1 MTAATTRHS
10 LNRKLLRIVFAVFFC
25 VAASTVSVV
34 TWLSTQSES
43 RRLADIE
50 SQVRANI
57 ASKAN
62 VLVDNHALA
71 LRGLVADNA
80 FTDVRQIVERAVE
93 GDPDII
99 YGVFVA
105 ADGSPLAYSSPTTK
119 NLNKNDPQAALEHWQ
134 ELSLPP
140 GCWKNKAPSQ
150 RNAVQ
155 FEQQVFEV
163 ARPVVDEGEV
173 LGMIR
178 YGFSTKPLREA
189 LAQVRAESRAT
200 LRTMLVWMISSTV
213 LSTLLGF
220 YLVSRASSKIVEPLR
235 GLTAAAESIAAGQQ
249 GVRVDVRTDD
259 ELQVLGQAFN
269 HMQQANEDAQQ
280 RLRDAMEA
288 ALEASRLKSEFLANM
303 SHEIRTP
310 MNGVIGMIRLI
321 LKMPLEGKL
330 RRYAETVDASASAL
344 MTIINDV
351 LDFSKMEAGKY
362 TLQSVPFDPGVVL
375 QEAAELLSNRAID
388 KRLELVYR
396 RAPNVPQVV
405 KGDPDRYRQIL
416 NNLVGNAIKFSD
428 HGEVFVDLTLDEA
441 DETSYVLRTVV
452 QDTGIGISPEDQA
465 KLFSAFSQVDG
476 SMVRRYGGTGLGLA
490 ISKRLVEM
498 MGGKIDVVSE
508 RGVGSKFWFTI
519 RVSRSAAPTRP
530 SLATLPDGRRAL
542 VVEASRRWSRIIEE
556 HMQAWGLKCEL
567 FQDGRPALE
576 RLHQGE
582 KFDVAIIGAQLLD
595 ISIEAFVKELRA
607 IPAAK
612 ELPLIVLTQL
622 GATATLTEVEK
633 EVAAQVSK
641 PLRLSE
647 LYDCIVG
654 AFAGGYLRSPGPRP
668 RERSVKNR
676 GKRILIVD
684 DNDINQFVAVEQVE
698 QAGFEA
704 DVASN
709 GEQAVER
716 AKVGKYAAILMDCQM
731 PIMDGYAATRAIR
744 DWEAGRF
751 HTPIIALTAHAMAG
765 ERDKVLAAGMD
776 DYLSKPLRPHSLERM
791 LERYVGEEQEAA
803 PPVDGQEE
811 PRRPLAELDMT
822 IDRSPRLVSLF
833 IARVP
838 ENLAELEA
846 VLALADCRRVRE
858 KAHKLK
864 GSCLAVGAELMA
876 HEAEALQFEA
886 ERDDLGKAAAHLDA
900 LKHGYQRVCELLRNE
915 LPPAQ
920 ERALDAELDAR
931 RKSVAPPAS

>member
-1 MTAATTRHS
+1 MTLVPARYT
-10 LNRKLLRIVFAVFFC
+10 LNRKLLRIVFTVFFC
-25 VAASTVSVV
+25 VAASTLSVV

-43 RRLADIE
+43 RRLTEIE
-50 SQVRANI
+50 GQVRANI
-57 ASKAN
+57 ASKAK

-71 LRGLVADNA
+71 LRGLVADKA

-105 ADGSPLAYSSPTTK
+105 ADGTPWAYASPTTK
-119 NLNKNDPQAALEHWQ
+119 ALSKADPQAVLEHWQ

-140 GCWKNKAPSQ
+140 GCWKSKQPSQ
-150 RNAVQ
+150 RNASQ
-155 FEQQVFEV
+155 FDQEVFEV
-163 ARPVVDEGEV
+163 ARPVVEEGEV

-189 LAQVRAESRAT
+189 LARVRAESRTT
-200 LRTMLVWMISSTV
+200 LRTILVWMIASTV

-220 YLVSRASSKIVEPLR
+220 YLASRASTKIAEPLKR
-235 GLTAAAESIAAGQQ
+235 LTAAAEDIARGQK

-259 ELQVLGQAFN
+259 ELQVLGHAFN
-269 HMQQANEDAQQ
+269 HMQQANEDALK
-280 RLRDAMEA
+280 RLQDALEA

-330 RRYAETVDASASAL
+330 RRFAEAVDASAGAL

-351 LDFSKMEAGKY
+351 LDFSKIEAGKY

-396 RAPNVPQVV
+396 RAPNVPQAVT
-405 KGDPDRYRQIL
+405 GDPDRYRQIL

-428 HGEVFVDLTLDEA
+428 HGEVFVDLTLDEE
-441 DETSYVLRTVV
+441 DESSYVLRTVV
-452 QDTGIGISPEDQA
+452 QDSGIGISPEDRT

-476 SMVRRYGGTGLGLA
+476 SMVRKFGGTGLGLA

-498 MGGKIDVVSE
+498 MGGKIGVVSE
-508 RGVGSKFWFTI
+508 RGVGSKFWFTV
-519 RVSRSAAPTRP
+519 RVKRSSAPTRP
-530 SLATLPDGRRAL
+530 SFSPLPDGRRAL
-542 VVEASRRWSRIIEE
+542 VVEGSRRWSRIIEE
-556 HMQAWGLKCEL
+556 HMVAWGLRCEVYR
-567 FQDGRPALE
+567 DGRPALE

-582 KFDVAIIGAQLLD
+582 RFDVAVVGAQLLD
-595 ISIEAFVKELRA
+595 LSIEAFVKELRSV
-607 IPAAK
+607 PNGN

-622 GATATLTEVEK
+622 GVTATLTEIEN
-633 EVAAQVSK
+633 EITAQVAK

-654 AFAGGYLRSPGPRP
+654 AFTGGHLHSPGPHP
-668 RERSVKNR
+668 RTRNVLHR

-709 GEQAVER
+709 GEQAVAR
-716 AKVGKYAAILMDCQM
+716 AKAGKYAAILMDCQM

-744 DWEAGRF
+744 DWEGNGT

-791 LERYVGEEQEAA
+791 LERYVGEDSVFVAAEA
-803 PPVDGQEE
+803 EE
-811 PRRPLAELDMT
+811 NTASKTDLDMT
-822 IDRSPRLVSLF
+822 MERSPRLVSLF
-833 IARVP
+833 LSRVP
-838 ENLAELEA
+838 EDLAELEA
-846 VLALADCRRVRE
+846 VLALGDGRRVRE

-876 HEAEALQFEA
+876 KEAEALQFES
-886 ERDDLGKAAAHLDA
+886 ERDELGHAEKHLAELRKQYERVAA
-900 LKHGYQRVCELLRNE
+900 LLRSE
-915 LPPAQ
+915 LPPAE
-920 ERALDAELDAR
+920 ERALQAEIVAR
-931 RKSVAPPAS
+931 SRSVPAPQG

>member
-1 MTAATTRHS
+1 
-10 LNRKLLRIVFAVFFC
+10 LK
-25 VAASTVSVV
+25 
-34 TWLSTQSES
+34 
-43 RRLADIE
+43 
-50 SQVRANI
+50 
-57 ASKAN
+57 
-62 VLVDNHALA
+62 
-71 LRGLVADNA
+71 
-80 FTDVRQIVERAVE
+80 
-93 GDPDII
+93 
-99 YGVFVA
+99 
-105 ADGSPLAYSSPTTK
+105 
-119 NLNKNDPQAALEHWQ
+119 
-134 ELSLPP
+134 
-140 GCWKNKAPSQ
+140 
-150 RNAVQ
+150 
-155 FEQQVFEV
+155 
-163 ARPVVDEGEV
+163 
-173 LGMIR
+173 
-178 YGFSTKPLREA
+178 
-189 LAQVRAESRAT
+189 
-200 LRTMLVWMISSTV
+200 
-213 LSTLLGF
+213 
-220 YLVSRASSKIVEPLR
+220 
-235 GLTAAAESIAAGQQ
+235 GLTAAAENIATGQT

-269 HMQQANEDAQQ
+269 HMQEANEDALQ
-280 RLRDAMEA
+280 RLRAAMEA

-375 QEAAELLSNRAID
+375 QEAAELLSNRALD

-405 KGDPDRYRQIL
+405 TGDPDRYRQII

-441 DETSYVLRTVV
+441 DESSYVLRTVV

-519 RVSRSAAPTRP
+519 RVNRSAAPTR
-530 SLATLPDGRRAL
+530 SLAPLPDGRKAL
-542 VVEASRRWSRIIEE
+542 VVEASRRWARIIEE
-556 HMQAWGLKCEL
+556 HMVAWGLKCEV

-576 RLHQGE
+576 RLQQGE
-582 KFDVAIIGAQLLD
+582 KFDVAVIGAQLHDL
-595 ISIEAFVKELRA
+595 SIEAFVKELRA
-607 IPAAK
+607 LPVAK

-622 GATATLTEVEK
+622 GTTATLTEVEK

-654 AFAGGYLRSPGPRP
+654 AFAGGHLRSPGPRP
-668 RERSVKNR
+668 RQRSVQNR

-698 QAGFEA
+698 QAGFDA

-716 AKVGKYAAILMDCQM
+716 AKAGKYAAILMDCQM

-744 DWEAGRF
+744 DWEGGRV

-791 LERYVGEEQEAA
+791 LERYVGEEQDVLSVAENGEGREQSV
-803 PPVDGQEE
+803 P
-811 PRRPLAELDMT
+811 ELDMT

-833 IARVP
+833 ISRVP

-864 GSCLAVGAELMA
+864 GSCLAVGAGLMA
-876 HEAEALQFEA
+876 REAEALQFEA
-886 ERDDLGKAAAHLDA
+886 ERDDLGKAAAHLKTLTEQYD
-900 LKHGYQRVCELLRNE
+900 RVHALLRNE

-920 ERALDAELDAR
+920 ERALSAELDAR
-931 RKSVAPPAS
+931 RKSVAPA

>member
-1 MTAATTRHS
+1 M
-10 LNRKLLRIVFAVFFC
+10 
-25 VAASTVSVV
+25 
-34 TWLSTQSES
+34 
-43 RRLADIE
+43 
-50 SQVRANI
+50 
-57 ASKAN
+57 
-62 VLVDNHALA
+62 
-71 LRGLVADNA
+71 
-80 FTDVRQIVERAVE
+80 
-93 GDPDII
+93 
-99 YGVFVA
+99 
-105 ADGSPLAYSSPTTK
+105 AYSSPSTK
-119 NLNKNDPQAALEHWQ
+119 RLNKVEPQAVLEHWQ

-140 GCWKNKAPSQ
+140 GCWKSKQPSQ
-150 RNAVQ
+150 RTTTQ
-155 FEQQVFEV
+155 FDQEVFEV
-163 ARPVVDEGEV
+163 ARPVVDDGEV

-189 LAQVRAESRAT
+189 LARVRAESRAT
-200 LRTMLVWMISSTV
+200 LTTMLVWMISSTV

-220 YLVSRASSKIVEPLR
+220 YLVSRASSKIVEPLK
-235 GLTAAAESIAAGQQ
+235 GLTAAAESIAGGRK

-269 HMQQANEDAQQ
+269 HMQEANEDALQ

-375 QEAAELLSNRAID
+375 QEAAELLSNRALD

-405 KGDPDRYRQIL
+405 TGDPDRYRQIL

-428 HGEVFVDLTLDEA
+428 HGEVFVDLTLD
-441 DETSYVLRTVV
+441 DEDDSSFVLRTVV
-452 QDTGIGISPEDQA
+452 QDTGIGISTEDQA

-476 SMVRRYGGTGLGLA
+476 SMVRKHGGTGLGLA

-508 RGVGSKFWFTI
+508 RGVGSKFFFTI

-530 SLATLPDGRRAL
+530 SLVALPVGRRAL

-556 HMQAWGLKCEL
+556 HMIAWGLKCEV

-582 KFDVAIIGAQLLD
+582 KFDVAVIGAQLLD
-595 ISIEAFVKELRA
+595 VSIESFVRELRA
-607 IPAAK
+607 QPAGK

-622 GATATLTEVEK
+622 GATATLSEVEK

-654 AFAGGYLRSPGPRP
+654 AFAGGHLRSPGPRP
-668 RERSVKNR
+668 RQRGVRNR

-698 QAGFEA
+698 QAGFDA

-709 GEQAVER
+709 GAQAVEL

-731 PIMDGYAATRAIR
+731 PVMDGYAATRAIR
-744 DWEAGRF
+744 EWEGGGI

-791 LERYVGEEQEAA
+791 LERYVGEEPEVFSPAQGDEEREG
-803 PPVDGQEE
+803 PV
-811 PRRPLAELDMT
+811 PELDMT
-822 IDRSPRLVSLF
+822 IERSPKLVSLF

-838 ENLAELEA
+838 
-846 VLALADCRRVRE
+846 
-858 KAHKLK
+858 
-864 GSCLAVGAELMA
+864 
-876 HEAEALQFEA
+876 
-886 ERDDLGKAAAHLDA
+886 
-900 LKHGYQRVCELLRNE
+900 
-915 LPPAQ
+915 
-920 ERALDAELDAR
+920 
-931 RKSVAPPAS
+931 

>member
-1 MTAATTRHS
+1 MARAARHT
-10 LNRKLLRIVFAVFFC
+10 LNRKLLRIVFAVFVC

-34 TWLSTQSES
+34 IWLSTQSEA

-50 SQVRANI
+50 AQVHANI
-57 ASKAN
+57 ASKAK
-62 VLVDNHALA
+62 VLVDSHALA

-80 FTDVRQIVERAVE
+80 FTDVRQIVETAVE
-93 GDPDII
+93 GDPDIV

-105 ADGSPLAYSSPTTK
+105 SDGTPWAYSSPTTHG
-119 NLNKNDPQAALEHWQ
+119 LNKADPQAIVEHWQ

-140 GCWKNKAPSQ
+140 GCWKSKQPSQ
-150 RNAVQ
+150 RTTTQ
-155 FEQQVFEV
+155 FDQEVFEV
-163 ARPVVDEGEV
+163 ARPILDDGEV
-173 LGMIR
+173 AGMIR
-178 YGFSTKPLREA
+178 YGFSTRPLKEA
-189 LAQVRAESRAT
+189 LAKVRTESRST
-200 LRTMLVWMISSTV
+200 LHTMLLWVISSTL

-220 YLVSRASSKIVEPLR
+220 FLVSRASSRIVQPLK
-235 GLTAAAESIAAGQQ
+235 GLTKAAESIAAGES

-259 ELQVLGQAFN
+259 ELEVLARAFN
-269 HMQQANEDAQQ
+269 HMQEANEDALK

-362 TLQSVPFDPGVVL
+362 TLQSVPFDPGVIL
-375 QEAAELLSNRAID
+375 QESVELLANRATD

-396 RAPNVPQVV
+396 RAPGVPQIVT
-405 KGDPDRYRQIL
+405 GDPDRYRQIL
-416 NNLVGNAIKFSD
+416 NNLVGNAIKFTER
-428 HGEVFVDLTLDEA
+428 GEVFVDLTLDEE
-441 DETSYVLRTVV
+441 DPESYVLRTVV
-452 QDTGIGISPEDQA
+452 QDTGIGIAPEDQA

-498 MGGKIDVVSE
+498 MGGKIDVFSE

-519 RVSRSAAPTRP
+519 RVKRSAAPARP
-530 SLATLPDGRRAL
+530 SLAALPDGRRAL
-542 VVEASRRWSRIIEE
+542 IVEASSRWARIIEE
-556 HMQAWGLKCEL
+556 HMLAWGMKCEL
-567 FQDGRPALE
+567 FHDGRPALE
-576 RLHQGE
+576 RLHHGE
-582 KFDVAIIGAQLLD
+582 RFDVAVIGAQLLD
-595 ISIEAFVKELRA
+595 IPIEAFVKELRKV
-607 IPAAK
+607 PAAK

-622 GATATLTEVEK
+622 GATATLTEVEN
-633 EVAAQVSK
+633 EVAAQIAK

-647 LYDCIVG
+647 LYECIVG
-654 AFAGGYLRSPGPRP
+654 AFAGGHLRTAGARP
-668 RERSVKNR
+668 RRQTVQNR

-704 DVASN
+704 DVAGN
-709 GEQAVER
+709 GAQAVEL
-716 AKVGKYAAILMDCQM
+716 AKAGKYAAILMDCQM

-744 DWEAGRF
+744 EWEGDRV

-791 LERYVGEEQEAA
+791 LERYVGETAEPVVVADADEHEKPAA
-803 PPVDGQEE
+803 
-811 PRRPLAELDMT
+811 ALDMS
-822 IDRSPRLVSLF
+822 IERSEKLVTLF
-833 IARVP
+833 LTRVP
-838 ENLAELEA
+838 ENLAEIEA
-846 VLALADCRRVRE
+846 GLLLADARRVRE

-864 GSCLAVGAELMA
+864 GSCLAIGAELMA

-886 ERDDLGKAAAHLDA
+886 ERSDLAKGTLRLAALRQQYDYVS
-900 LKHGYQRVCELLRNE
+900 GLLRKE
-915 LPPAQ
+915 LPAGS
-920 ERALDAELDAR
+920 EHAVV
-931 RKSVAPPAS
+931 RKSVAPGPN

>member
-99 YGVFVA
+99 YGIFVA

-288 ALEASRLKSEFLANM
+288 ALEASRL
-303 SHEIRTP
+303 
-310 MNGVIGMIRLI
+310 
-321 LKMPLEGKL
+321 
-330 RRYAETVDASASAL
+330 
-344 MTIINDV
+344 
-351 LDFSKMEAGKY
+351 
-362 TLQSVPFDPGVVL
+362 
-375 QEAAELLSNRAID
+375 
-388 KRLELVYR
+388 
-396 RAPNVPQVV
+396 
-405 KGDPDRYRQIL
+405 
-416 NNLVGNAIKFSD
+416 
-428 HGEVFVDLTLDEA
+428 
-441 DETSYVLRTVV
+441 
-452 QDTGIGISPEDQA
+452 
-465 KLFSAFSQVDG
+465 
-476 SMVRRYGGTGLGLA
+476 
-490 ISKRLVEM
+490 
-498 MGGKIDVVSE
+498 
-508 RGVGSKFWFTI
+508 
-519 RVSRSAAPTRP
+519 
-530 SLATLPDGRRAL
+530 
-542 VVEASRRWSRIIEE
+542 
-556 HMQAWGLKCEL
+556 
-567 FQDGRPALE
+567 
-576 RLHQGE
+576 
-582 KFDVAIIGAQLLD
+582 
-595 ISIEAFVKELRA
+595 
-607 IPAAK
+607 
-612 ELPLIVLTQL
+612 
-622 GATATLTEVEK
+622 
-633 EVAAQVSK
+633 
-641 PLRLSE
+641 
-647 LYDCIVG
+647 
-654 AFAGGYLRSPGPRP
+654 
-668 RERSVKNR
+668 
-676 GKRILIVD
+676 
-684 DNDINQFVAVEQVE
+684 
-698 QAGFEA
+698 
-704 DVASN
+704 
-709 GEQAVER
+709 
-716 AKVGKYAAILMDCQM
+716 
-731 PIMDGYAATRAIR
+731 
-744 DWEAGRF
+744 
-751 HTPIIALTAHAMAG
+751 
-765 ERDKVLAAGMD
+765 
-776 DYLSKPLRPHSLERM
+776 
-791 LERYVGEEQEAA
+791 
-803 PPVDGQEE
+803 
-811 PRRPLAELDMT
+811 
-822 IDRSPRLVSLF
+822 
-833 IARVP
+833 
-838 ENLAELEA
+838 
-846 VLALADCRRVRE
+846 
-858 KAHKLK
+858 
-864 GSCLAVGAELMA
+864 
-876 HEAEALQFEA
+876 
-886 ERDDLGKAAAHLDA
+886 
-900 LKHGYQRVCELLRNE
+900 
-915 LPPAQ
+915 
-920 ERALDAELDAR
+920 
-931 RKSVAPPAS
+931 

>member
-1 MTAATTRHS
+1 MSKAVSRHT
-10 LNRKLLRIVFAVFFC
+10 LNRKLLRIVLLVFVC
-25 VAASTVSVV
+25 VAASTMTVV

-43 RRLADIE
+43 RRLTEMEA
-50 SQVRANI
+50 QVRANI
-57 ASKAN
+57 ASKAH

-71 LRGLVADNA
+71 LRGMVADNA

-93 GDPDII
+93 GDPDLI

-105 ADGSPLAYSSPTTK
+105 ADGTPWAYASPTTK
-119 NLNKNDPQAALEHWQ
+119 ALNKGDSQAIVDRWQ

-140 GCWKNKAPSQ
+140 GCWKSKTPSQ
-150 RNAVQ
+150 RQVVQ
-155 FEQQVFEV
+155 FDQEVFEV

-189 LAQVRAESRAT
+189 LARVRAESRAT
-200 LRTMLVWMISSTV
+200 LTTILVWMSVSTL

-220 YLVSRASSKIVEPLR
+220 YLVSRASARIVEPLK
-235 GLTAAAESIAAGQQ
+235 GLTDAAESIAQGQV
-249 GVRVDVRTDD
+249 GVRVDVRTND

-269 HMQQANEDAQQ
+269 HMQQANEDAL
-280 RLRDAMEA
+280 RRVRDAMEA

-375 QEAAELLSNRAID
+375 QEAAELLANRAFD

-405 KGDPDRYRQIL
+405 TGDPDRYRQIL
-416 NNLVGNAIKFSD
+416 NNLVGNAIKFSE
-428 HGEVFVDLTLDEA
+428 HGEVFVDLTLDSSDDEA
-441 DETSYVLRTVV
+441 YVLRTVV
-452 QDTGIGISPEDQA
+452 QDTGIGISEEDQT

-476 SMVRRYGGTGLGLA
+476 SLVRRFGGTGLGLA

-498 MGGKIDVVSE
+498 MGGQIGVVSE
-508 RGVGSKFWFTI
+508 RGVGSKFWFTV
-519 RVSRSAAPTRP
+519 RVTRSAAPTRP
-530 SLATLPDGRRAL
+530 SLAALPEGRRVL
-542 VVEASRRWSRIIEE
+542 VVEASRRWCRIIEE
-556 HMQAWGLKCEL
+556 HMLAWGLACEV
-567 FQDGRPALE
+567 FQDGRSALE
-576 RLHQGE
+576 RLHQGAR
-582 KFDVAIIGAQLLD
+582 FDIAVIGAQLLD
-595 ISIEAFVKELRA
+595 ISIESFVKELRA
-607 IPAAK
+607 TPNAK

-633 EVAAQVSK
+633 EVAAQVAK

-647 LYDCIVG
+647 LYDCIMG
-654 AFAGGYLRSPGPRP
+654 AFVGGNVRTPGPRP
-668 RERSVKNR
+668 RPRGVRYR

-684 DNDINQFVAVEQVE
+684 DNDINQFVATEQVE
-698 QAGFEA
+698 QAGFQA

-709 GEQAVER
+709 GEQAVAR
-716 AKVGKYAAILMDCQM
+716 VKAGKYAAILMDCQM
-731 PIMDGYAATRAIR
+731 PVMDGYAATRAIR
-744 DWEAGRF
+744 DWEGSAA

-791 LERYVGEEQEAA
+791 LERYVGEEEVFDASA
-803 PPVDGQEE
+803 PE
-811 PRRPLAELDMT
+811 PNETPAVELDMT
-822 IDRSPRLVSLF
+822 ISRSARLVGLF
-833 IARVP
+833 VSRVP
-838 ENLAELEA
+838 ENLAELES
-846 VLALADCRRVRE
+846 VLALGDSHRVRE
-858 KAHKLK
+858 RAHKLK

-876 HEAEALQFEA
+876 KEAEALQMEA
-886 ERDDLGKAAAHLDA
+886 ERGELGVAAARLA
-900 LKHGYQRVCELLRNE
+900 SLREQYARVAQLLRSE
-915 LPPAQ
+915 LPPGQ
-920 ERALDAELDAR
+920 ERAFDELKRNSSA
-931 RKSVAPPAS
+931 APAPDN

>member
-1 MTAATTRHS
+1 MTAVTTRHT

-25 VAASTVSVV
+25 VCASTVSVV
-34 TWLSTQSES
+34 AWLSTQSES

-50 SQVRANI
+50 AQVRANI
-57 ASKAN
+57 ASKAK

-105 ADGSPLAYSSPTTK
+105 ADGTPWAYSSPSTK
-119 NLNKNDPQAALEHWQ
+119 SLNKSDPQAVVEHWQ

-140 GCWKNKAPSQ
+140 GCWKSKLPSQ
-150 RNAVQ
+150 RNTIQ
-155 FEQQVFEV
+155 FDQEVFEV

-189 LAQVRAESRAT
+189 LAKVRAESRAT
-200 LRTMLVWMISSTV
+200 LSTMLLWMISSTV

-220 YLVSRASSKIVEPLR
+220 YLVSRASSKIVEPLK
-235 GLTAAAESIAAGQQ
+235 GLTAAAENIAGGQR

-269 HMQQANEDAQQ
+269 HMQQANEDALQ
-280 RLRDAMEA
+280 RVQDAMEA
-288 ALEASRLKSEFLANM
+288 AVEASRLKSEFLANM

-321 LKMPLEGKL
+321 LKLPLEGKL

-375 QEAAELLSNRAID
+375 QEAAELLSNRALD

-405 KGDPDRYRQIL
+405 TGDPDRYRQIL
-416 NNLVGNAIKFSD
+416 NNLVGNAIKFSE

-452 QDTGIGISPEDQA
+452 QDTGIGISPEDQS

-519 RVSRSAAPTRP
+519 RVTRSAAPTRP
-530 SLATLPDGRRAL
+530 ALAALPDGRRAL

-556 HMQAWGLKCEL
+556 HMIAWGLKCEV
-567 FQDGRPALE
+567 FPDGRPALE

-582 KFDVAIIGAQLLD
+582 KFDVAVIGAQLLD
-595 ISIEAFVKELRA
+595 ISIDAFVKELRA
-607 IPAAK
+607 IPMAK
-612 ELPLIVLTQL
+612 TLPLIMLTQL
-622 GATATLTEVEK
+622 GVTATLTEVES

-641 PLRLSE
+641 PLRISE

-654 AFAGGYLRSPGPRP
+654 AFAGGHLRSPGPRP
-668 RERSVKNR
+668 RRQSTRNR

-704 DVASN
+704 HVASN

-716 AKVGKYAAILMDCQM
+716 AKHGKYAAILMDCQM
-731 PIMDGYAATRAIR
+731 PVMDGYAATRAIR
-744 DWEAGRF
+744 DSEGSQS

-791 LERYVGEEQEAA
+791 LERYVGEEPDAATPVEA
-803 PPVDGQEE
+803 EE
-811 PRRPLAELDMT
+811 RIAAVAELDKT
-822 IDRSPRLVSLF
+822 IDRSQRLVSLF

-846 VLALADCRRVRE
+846 VLALADSRRVRE

-876 HEAEALQFEA
+876 QESEALQFEA
-886 ERDDLGKAAAHLDA
+886 ERDDLENAAAHLTA
-900 LKHGYQRVCELLRNE
+900 LREQYARVCALLRNE
-915 LPPAQ
+915 LPLAQ
-920 ERALDAELDAR
+920 ARDAEIVAR
-931 RKSVAPPAS
+931 GKSLPPAVG

>member
-1 MTAATTRHS
+1 MTAAPTRYT
-10 LNRKLLRIVFAVFFC
+10 LNRKLLRIVFTVFFC
-25 VAASTVSVV
+25 VAASTLSVV

-43 RRLADIE
+43 RRLQEIE
-50 SQVRANI
+50 AQVRANI
-57 ASKAN
+57 ASKAK

-105 ADGSPLAYSSPTTK
+105 ADGTPWAYASPTTK
-119 NLNKNDPQAALEHWQ
+119 NLNKSDPQAVVDRWQ

-140 GCWKNKAPSQ
+140 GCWKSKLPSQ

-155 FEQQVFEV
+155 FEQEVFEV
-163 ARPVVDEGEV
+163 ARPVVEEGEV

-189 LAQVRAESRAT
+189 LARVRAESRAT
-200 LRTMLVWMISSTV
+200 LRTMLIWMIASTV
-213 LSTLLGF
+213 LSTMLGF
-220 YLVSRASSKIVEPLR
+220 YLVSRASTKIAEPLKR
-235 GLTAAAESIAAGQQ
+235 LTAAAENIASGQK
-249 GVRVDVRTDD
+249 GIRVHVRTDD
-259 ELQVLGQAFN
+259 ELEVLGQAFN
-269 HMQQANEDAQQ
+269 HMQQANEDALQ
-280 RLRDAMEA
+280 RLQDAMEA

-330 RRYAETVDASASAL
+330 RRYAETVDASAGAL

-405 KGDPDRYRQIL
+405 TGDPDRYRQIL

-428 HGEVFVDLTLDEA
+428 HGEVFVDLTLD
-441 DETSYVLRTVV
+441 DEDENSYVLRTVV
-452 QDTGIGISPEDQA
+452 QDSGIGISPEDQA

-476 SMVRRYGGTGLGLA
+476 SLVRRHGGTGLGLA

-519 RVSRSAAPTRP
+519 RVKRSTAPIRP
-530 SLATLPDGRRAL
+530 SLGALPDGRRAL
-542 VVEASRRWSRIIEE
+542 VVEASRRWCRIIEE
-556 HMQAWGLKCEL
+556 HMLAWGMNCEV
-567 FQDGRPALE
+567 FQDGRAALE
-576 RLHQGE
+576 RLHQGAR
-582 KFDVAIIGAQLLD
+582 FDIAVIGAQLLD
-595 ISIEAFVKELRA
+595 ISIESFVKDLRA
-607 IPAAK
+607 TPSAK

-633 EVAAQVSK
+633 EVAAQLSK

-647 LYDCIVG
+647 LYDCIMG
-654 AFAGGYLRSPGPRP
+654 AF
-668 RERSVKNR
+668 
-676 GKRILIVD
+676 
-684 DNDINQFVAVEQVE
+684 
-698 QAGFEA
+698 
-704 DVASN
+704 
-709 GEQAVER
+709 
-716 AKVGKYAAILMDCQM
+716 VG
-731 PIMDGYAATRAIR
+731 
-744 DWEAGRF
+744 
-751 HTPIIALTAHAMAG
+751 
-765 ERDKVLAAGMD
+765 
-776 DYLSKPLRPHSLERM
+776 
-791 LERYVGEEQEAA
+791 
-803 PPVDGQEE
+803 
-811 PRRPLAELDMT
+811 
-822 IDRSPRLVSLF
+822 
-833 IARVP
+833 
-838 ENLAELEA
+838 
-846 VLALADCRRVRE
+846 
-858 KAHKLK
+858 
-864 GSCLAVGAELMA
+864 
-876 HEAEALQFEA
+876 
-886 ERDDLGKAAAHLDA
+886 
-900 LKHGYQRVCELLRNE
+900 
-915 LPPAQ
+915 
-920 ERALDAELDAR
+920 
-931 RKSVAPPAS
+931 

>member
-1 MTAATTRHS
+1 MSKTVSRHT
-10 LNRKLLRIVFAVFFC
+10 LNRKLLRIVLLVFVC
-25 VAASTVSVV
+25 VAASTMTVV

-43 RRLADIE
+43 RRLAE
-50 SQVRANI
+50 MEAQVRANI
-57 ASKAN
+57 ASKAH

-71 LRGLVADNA
+71 LRGMVADNA

-93 GDPDII
+93 GDPDLI

-105 ADGSPLAYSSPTTK
+105 ADGTPWAYASPTTK
-119 NLNKNDPQAALEHWQ
+119 TLNKADPQAIVDRWQ

-140 GCWKNKAPSQ
+140 GCWKSKTPSQ
-150 RNAVQ
+150 RQVMQ
-155 FEQQVFEV
+155 FDQEVFEV

-189 LAQVRAESRAT
+189 LARVRAESRAT
-200 LRTMLVWMISSTV
+200 LTTILVWMSVSTL

-220 YLVSRASSKIVEPLR
+220 YLVSRASARIVLPLK
-235 GLTAAAESIAAGQQ
+235 GLTDAAESIAQGQT
-249 GVRVDVRTDD
+249 GVRVDVRTND

-269 HMQQANEDAQQ
+269 HMQQSNEDAL
-280 RLRDAMEA
+280 RRVRDAMEA

-375 QEAAELLSNRAID
+375 QEAAELLSNRAFD

-405 KGDPDRYRQIL
+405 TGDPDRYRQIL
-416 NNLVGNAIKFSD
+416 NNLVGNAIKFSE
-428 HGEVFVDLTLDEA
+428 HGEVFVDLTLDSSDDEA
-441 DETSYVLRTVV
+441 YVLRTVV
-452 QDTGIGISPEDQA
+452 QDTGIGISEEDQT

-476 SMVRRYGGTGLGLA
+476 SLVRRFGGTGLGLA

-498 MGGKIDVVSE
+498 MGGQIGVVSE
-508 RGVGSKFWFTI
+508 RGVGSKFWFTV
-519 RVSRSAAPTRP
+519 RVTRSAAPTRP
-530 SLATLPDGRRAL
+530 SLIPLPEGRRVL
-542 VVEASRRWSRIIEE
+542 VVEASRRWCRIIEE
-556 HMQAWGLKCEL
+556 HLVAWGLRCEV
-567 FQDGRPALE
+567 FQDGRSALE
-576 RLHQGE
+576 RLHKGE
-582 KFDVAIIGAQLLD
+582 RYDIAVIGAQLLD
-595 ISIEAFVKELRA
+595 ISIESFVKELRGV
-607 IPAAK
+607 PNAK

-647 LYDCIVG
+647 LYDCIMG
-654 AFAGGYLRSPGPRP
+654 AFVGGHLRTPGPRP
-668 RERSVKNR
+668 RPRGVRNR

-684 DNDINQFVAVEQVE
+684 DNDINQFVATEQVE
-698 QAGFEA
+698 QAGFQA

-709 GEQAVER
+709 GEQAVAR
-716 AKVGKYAAILMDCQM
+716 VKAGKYAAILMDCQM

-744 DWEAGRF
+744 DWEGSSA

-791 LERYVGEEQEAA
+791 LERYVGEDEVFVASG
-803 PPVDGQEE
+803 PE
-811 PRRPLAELDMT
+811 PSETPAVELDMT
-822 IDRSPRLVSLF
+822 ISRSPRLVGLF
-833 IARVP
+833 VSRVP

-846 VLALADCRRVRE
+846 VLALGDSRRVRE

-876 HEAEALQFEA
+876 KEAEALQLEA
-886 ERDDLGKAAAHLDA
+886 ERDELGVAAAHLSS
-900 LKHGYQRVCELLRNE
+900 LREQYGRVVLLLRSE
-915 LPPAQ
+915 LPPGQ
-920 ERALDAELDAR
+920 ERALDAELKRNSSA
-931 RKSVAPPAS
+931 APAPDN

>member
-1 MTAATTRHS
+1 MSKAASRHT
-10 LNRKLLRIVFAVFFC
+10 LNRKLLRIVLLVFVC
-25 VAASTVSVV
+25 VAASTMTVV

-43 RRLADIE
+43 RRLTEMEA
-50 SQVRANI
+50 QVRANI
-57 ASKAN
+57 ASKAH

-71 LRGLVADNA
+71 LRGMVADNA

-93 GDPDII
+93 GDPDLI

-105 ADGSPLAYSSPTTK
+105 ADGTPWAYASPTTK
-119 NLNKNDPQAALEHWQ
+119 ARSKSDPQAIVDRWQ

-140 GCWKNKAPSQ
+140 GCWKSKTPSQ
-150 RNAVQ
+150 RQVVQ
-155 FEQQVFEV
+155 FDQEVFEV

-189 LAQVRAESRAT
+189 LSRVRAESRAT
-200 LRTMLVWMISSTV
+200 LTTILVWMSVSTL

-220 YLVSRASSKIVEPLR
+220 YLVSRASARIVQPLK
-235 GLTAAAESIAAGQQ
+235 GLTEAAESIAQGQI
-249 GVRVDVRTDD
+249 GVRVDVRTND

-269 HMQQANEDAQQ
+269 HMQQSNEDALQ
-280 RLRDAMEA
+280 RVRDAMEA

-375 QEAAELLSNRAID
+375 QEAAELLSNRAFD
-388 KRLELVYR
+388 KQLELVYR
-396 RAPNVPQVV
+396 RAPNVPQAVT
-405 KGDPDRYRQIL
+405 GDPDRYRQIL
-416 NNLVGNAIKFSD
+416 NNLVGNAIKFSER
-428 HGEVFVDLTLDEA
+428 GEVFVDLTLDSFDEEA
-441 DETSYVLRTVV
+441 YVLRTVV
-452 QDTGIGISPEDQA
+452 QDTGIGISEEDQT

-476 SMVRRYGGTGLGLA
+476 SLVRRFGGTGLGLA

-498 MGGKIDVVSE
+498 MGGQIGVVSE
-508 RGVGSKFWFTI
+508 RGVGSKFWFTV
-519 RVSRSAAPTRP
+519 RVTRSAAPTRP
-530 SLATLPDGRRAL
+530 SPTSPPEGRRVL
-542 VVEASRRWSRIIEE
+542 VVEASRRWCRIIEE
-556 HMQAWGLKCEL
+556 HMLAWGLNCEV
-567 FQDGRPALE
+567 FQDGRKALE

-582 KFDVAIIGAQLLD
+582 RFDIAVIGAQLLD
-595 ISIEAFVKELRA
+595 ISIESFVKELRA
-607 IPAAK
+607 TPNAK

-633 EVAAQVSK
+633 EVAAQLSK

-647 LYDCIVG
+647 LYDCIMG
-654 AFAGGYLRSPGPRP
+654 AFVGGQLRTPGPRP
-668 RERSVKNR
+668 RPRGVRNR

-684 DNDINQFVAVEQVE
+684 DNDINQFVATEQVE
-698 QAGFEA
+698 QAGFQA

-709 GEQAVER
+709 GEQAVAR
-716 AKVGKYAAILMDCQM
+716 VKSAKYAAILMDCQM

-744 DWEAGRF
+744 DWEGSSA

-791 LERYVGEEQEAA
+791 LERYVGEDEVFVASS
-803 PPVDGQEE
+803 PE
-811 PRRPLAELDMT
+811 PNETPAVELDMT
-822 IDRSPRLVSLF
+822 ITRSPRLVGLF
-833 IARVP
+833 LSRVP

-846 VLALADCRRVRE
+846 VLALADPRRVRE
-858 KAHKLK
+858 RAHKLK

-876 HEAEALQFEA
+876 KEAEALQLEA
-886 ERDDLGKAAAHLDA
+886 ERDELSVAAIHVASLREQYGRVA
-900 LKHGYQRVCELLRNE
+900 LLLRSE
-915 LPPAQ
+915 LPPGQ
-920 ERALDAELDAR
+920 ERAFDAELR
-931 RKSVAPPAS
+931 RNSSAAPAPDN